1 MRTRWGALL
10 LSISA
15 CGFSGSEGVALVDD
29 DGDDGAEED
38 PVDVP
43 APPPACV
50 PGFVDLCAQLDPGG
64 TFSISNAEI
73 DTDQDTRC
81 RVVKQPNGPDLCL
94 FYFTDVE
101 LQAGGVVLAFG
112 SRPFALVAKNTL
124 KIAGTLDVSS
134 KRQRPKRG
142 AGSAPTQ
149 TGLCGFTTQP
159 GTAMGGGGGGAGG
172 TLVTA
177 GGAGA
182 TGNQDGIGGGNANV
196 PGGTPGAAQDAPLI
210 LRGGCDGQ
218 TGANGQGGADGTGG
232 QGGGAV
238 YLAAASMQIT
248 GAVLAGGAGGT
259 GGGNDDGGGGG
270 GSGGVIVAQ
279 SDSLMV
285 SGTLLATGGGGGQG
299 GSGFQG
305 GDAGD
310 DASTTTSAQ
319 GGQQGGGGGRGGDG
333 ATNATGMGGQ
343 PNGAGA
349 GGGGGGAGL
358 VLLLGPQLDTGGAKI
373 APTVT
378 KRAK

>member
-15 CGFSGSEGVALVDD
+15 CGFSGSTGVALDD
-29 DGDDGAEED
+29 DDDDDRIDAG
-38 PVDVP
+38 P
-43 APPPACV
+43 ADLPEQPPACV

-64 TFSISNAEI
+64 TFSISNTEI
-73 DTDQDTRC
+73 DTDQDVRC

-134 KRQRPKRG
+134 KRLRPKRG

-149 TGLCGFTTQP
+149 PGLCGFTSSP
-159 GTAMGGGGGGAGG
+159 GNATGGGAGGAGG

-177 GGAGA
+177 GGAGGV
-182 TGNQDGIGGGNANV
+182 GNEDSMGGGPGNRPGGV
-196 PGGTPGAAQDAPLI
+196 PGMAQAAPLI
-210 LRGGCDGQ
+210 LRGGCNGQ

-238 YLAAASMQIT
+238 YLAAASLQIT

-259 GGGNDDGGGGG
+259 GGGNEDGGGGG

-285 SGTLLATGGGGGQG
+285 SGTLIATGGGGGRG
-299 GSGFQG
+299 GSAAQAGEAG
-305 GDAGD
+305 EDA
-310 DASTTTSAQ
+310 TSPSAAQ
-319 GGQQGGGGGRGGDG
+319 GGQQGGGGGLGGDG
-333 ATNATGMGGQ
+333 ATNATGVAGQ
-343 PNGAGA
+343 PNV
-349 GGGGGGAGL
+349 GGGGGGGGGSGL
-358 VLLLGPQLDTGGAKI
+358 VLLLGPQLDTSGATI
-373 APTVT
+373 VPLVT
-378 KRAK
+378 KRPR